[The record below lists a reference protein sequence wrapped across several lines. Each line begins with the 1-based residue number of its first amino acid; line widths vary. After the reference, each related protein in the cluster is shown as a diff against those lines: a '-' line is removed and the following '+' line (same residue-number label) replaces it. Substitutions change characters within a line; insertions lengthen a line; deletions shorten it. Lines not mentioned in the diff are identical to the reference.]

1 MCGLRT
7 ADQSADGR
15 RSAATAGSVMS
26 RAEVRGSTQSAW
38 CCVAVYSGLA
48 IDVANQKLYYANRAT
63 SGGKVG
69 EVSTDGTAHRVLDEH
84 KDSKPHSIVLD
95 ADNRFALCAQFSNR
109 LSID

>member
-1 MCGLRT
+1 M
-7 ADQSADGR
+7 
-15 RSAATAGSVMS
+15 
-26 RAEVRGSTQSAW
+26 
-38 CCVAVYSGLA
+38 YSGLA

-95 ADNRFALCAQFSNR
+95 ADNRFAIFESFKHR
-109 LSID
+109 LILQYLGVV

>member
-1 MCGLRT
+1 M
-7 ADQSADGR
+7 
-15 RSAATAGSVMS
+15 
-26 RAEVRGSTQSAW
+26 
-38 CCVAVYSGLA
+38 YSGLA

-95 ADNRFALCAQFSNR
+95 ADNRLVRTVCAIFESFKHR
-109 LSID
+109 LILQYLGVV